1 MNKKK
6 IKILKFYDT
15 SCHDMTL
22 TLYLREYQTAD
33 KTFIL
38 QDFRIHWLGTDRR
51 AHGGGGICKFDDI
64 VVIILGQVRLI
75 LAILAGSG
83 RSAEL
88 TW

>member
-1 MNKKK
+1 
-6 IKILKFYDT
+6 
-15 SCHDMTL
+15 MTWL
-22 TLYLREYQTAD
+22 SPVLSGARDFSSSQTAD

-51 AHGGGGICKFDDI
+51 AHGGGGICEFDDI